1 MNEKPNLAR
10 IVRYIVPKN
19 VRTFDTFLQNESA
32 LKSQVKEFWNEKSC
46 GEIYAA
52 GQSEKEYYELESKS
66 RYRLEPYIHDFAKFQ
81 EGRNKDVLEIGVGMG
96 TDHAEWAYR

>member
-1 MNEKPNLAR
+1 MNEKPNLAG

-46 GEIYAA
+46 GEIYAV
-52 GQSEKEYYELESKS
+52 GKSLLMNSEHSQAMVGFYDS
-66 RYRLEPYIHDFAKFQ
+66 RY
-81 EGRNKDVLEIGVGMG
+81 
-96 TDHAEWAYR
+96 